1 LIPALIPIAEF
12 IENQLDVKNI
22 HLVLE
27 KLSQIRDVLDH
38 RRKLADVVIA
48 TSPQRDYLQ
57 ELLD

>member
-1 LIPALIPIAEF
+1 
-12 IENQLDVKNI
+12 V
-22 HLVLE
+22 VLE